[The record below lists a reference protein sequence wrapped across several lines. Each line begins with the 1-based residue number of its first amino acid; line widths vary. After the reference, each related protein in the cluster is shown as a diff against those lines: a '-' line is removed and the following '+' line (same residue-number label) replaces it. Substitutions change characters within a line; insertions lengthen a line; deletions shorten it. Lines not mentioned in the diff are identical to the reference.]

1 MIESVIP
8 DAVLHKY
15 TELLAQQPV
24 NPTELAL
31 LVSLDAQ
38 LLSRWCRLL
47 DCDASPGALL
57 EAITRLD
64 EGVVPS
70 LGLAIAIAVMPQG
83 EAPRMSLDD
92 WGGRLA
98 NAVLGELLASGLP
111 GVDSGGVR
119 LQCLLGLAEL
129 PAGNDP
135 LAMEMIEFR
144 SEAAEFLLDAHP
156 LVQIFSVVES
166 YHAGDEAAAFDA
178 ADALLGINRS
188 EFADAL
194 AAAAER
200 TDTLMG
206 ETDLVDESYGDWL
219 ASLWHQL
226 QIATFSSVLARSGN
240 TAELI
245 EAHRLATRTLFGRE
259 PLIVAIVEAPEV
271 AALSTSRGTSRAV
284 DESGYPGMSADVH
297 SGAAQLRV
305 LNRSDLRMLSID
317 ASSATSR
324 IAACVREGEVLEIN
338 DRAST
343 VVVERQLLRRL
354 GTKSAMVYP
363 LESAGESVGAC
374 VFPLHVGSA
383 SHSDEAKEQEL
394 PRQAYAA
401 ALGDWVALHGSAEKP
416 DDDKRALSDYASR
429 VERRMREIVHE
440 ANNPLSVVRNYL
452 HILDMK
458 LDGNTEAQAQIELIS
473 EEVRRAADVIRQ
485 AVDVPRDIDATPTVD
500 TLEFDLNEL
509 VRGICELQGQAARIT
524 GIDVV
529 PELAAGS
536 VVVHSD
542 RDRVT
547 QVVINLVKNA
557 VEALASGDQVVVST
571 ATGVYRAGREGVELK
586 VRDTGPGLPSDVL
599 RVLFEPKTTSKG
611 GRHEGLGLHLVKR
624 LVDDLLGEIDVRTA
638 PGEGAEFAVFLPLVG
653 ISASG
658 SSTE

>member
-1 MIESVIP
+1 MIP

-47 DCDASPGALL
+47 NCDASPGALL
-57 EAITRLD
+57 DAITQLD
-64 EGVVPS
+64 SSVVPS

-98 NAVLGELLASGLP
+98 NAVLGELLASGRP
-111 GVDSGGVR
+111 GIDSGSVR

-129 PAGNDP
+129 SAGSDP
-135 LAMEMIEFR
+135 LAQEMIEFR
-144 SEAAEFLLDAHP
+144 GEAAEYLVDAHP

-166 YHAGDEAAAFDA
+166 YHAGDEAAAIDS
-178 ADALLGINRS
+178 ADELLRVS
-188 EFADAL
+188 RAEFADAL

-200 TDTLMG
+200 TDALMG
-206 ETDLVDESYGDWL
+206 ETDLVDESVGDWL

-226 QIATFSSVLARSGN
+226 QIATFSSVLARASN
-240 TAELI
+240 TNELI
-245 EAHRLATRTLFGRE
+245 EAHRLSTRTLFGRE
-259 PLIVAIVEAPEV
+259 PLILALVDAPERPLIGLLNGPTENSV
-271 AALSTSRGTSRAV
+271 ASVRTDALTETSGSQ
-284 DESGYPGMSADVH
+284 H
-297 SGAAQLRV
+297 LRV
-305 LNRSDLRMLSID
+305 LNRAELRTLSID
-317 ASSATSR
+317 TASATSR
-324 IAACVREGEVLEIN
+324 IAACVREGDPLEIN

-354 GTKSAMVYP
+354 GTKSAIVYP
-363 LESAGESVGAC
+363 LVSDSQTVGAC
-374 VFPLHVGSA
+374 VFPLNTGASGHV
-383 SHSDEAKEQEL
+383 DDTEDQEL
-394 PRQAYAA
+394 PRRAYTA
-401 ALGDWVALHGSAEKP
+401 ALGDWVALHGVADAPE
-416 DDDKRALSDYASR
+416 DDNRALTDYAGR
-429 VERRMREIVHE
+429 VERRLREIVHE

-458 LDGNTEAQAQIELIS
+458 LAGNAEAQEQIELIS
-473 EEVRRAADVIRQ
+473 SEVRRAADVIRQ
-485 AVDVPRDIDATPTVD
+485 AVDVSRDVDATPAVD

-509 VRGICELQGQAARIT
+509 VRGVCELQGQAARLT

-529 PELAAGS
+529 PDVTSSEIS
-536 VVVHSD
+536 VQSD

-547 QVVINLVKNA
+547 QVLINLVKNA
-557 VEALASGDQVVVST
+557 VEALASGDQVIVST
-571 ATGVYRAGREGVELK
+571 ATGIYRAGREGVEIK

-624 LVDDLLGEIDVRTA
+624 LVDELRGEIDVRTA
-638 PGEGAEFAVFLPLVG
+638 PGEGAEFAVFLPLVDG
-653 ISASG
+653 D
-658 SSTE
+658 